1 MRADRLKYEDLLQ
14 VRAPASLSTAIRIA
28 ATRKLTTSSEYVRQS
43 VIDRLKADGV
53 ELSAAV

>member
-14 VRAPASLSTAIRIA
+14 VRTPASLSTAIRIA